1 MLRSL
6 YIQNYALIE
15 KLDISF
21 SSGFSVITG
30 ETGAGKSIILG
41 AIGLLLGQR
50 ADVKAI
56 RVGASKCII
65 EARFDISAY
74 GMQPFFEENELE
86 YEEECILRREVSASG
101 KSRAFIN
108 DTPASLAQMKELG
121 EQLIDVHS
129 QHQNLLL
136 NKEGFQL
143 NVLDIL
149 SHNEEALSAYQHI
162 FGAWKQAQQDLEALV
177 ARANQDKSDE
187 DYIRFQL
194 EQLEEAH
201 LSAGEQEELEQEA
214 DTLSHAE
221 EIKAGLYRVGQT
233 LYSDEGGLLS
243 GLKECLN
250 TMLGLQR
257 VYPVAGELAERMES
271 TYIEL
276 KDISQEVSGKEDEI
290 EFNPERLDEVN
301 ERLNLIYTLQQK
313 HRVSTV
319 GELLA
324 LTDEYAAKL
333 SAITSSDEHIE
344 ELKARC
350 DALYNKVKKQA
361 AVLTKA
367 RTAAAREVE
376 KQMAARLV
384 PLGMPNVRFQVEIGA
399 RKEPGIHG
407 ADTVNFLFSANK
419 NGALQSVSSVAS
431 GGEIARVMLSIK
443 AMIAGAVK
451 LPTIVFDEID
461 TGVSGEIADRMADIM
476 QEMGEQDRQVISITH
491 LPQIAARGCAHYKV
505 YKQDNETE
513 TNSHIRRLTDDERVE
528 EIAHMLSGAKLT
540 EAALN
545 NARALLEVSNSKYPY
560 MVDNSEMIFGVR
572 AVIEAIQAGKEI
584 DKILVKKDIQSDL
597 SKELFAVLKGTLIP
611 VQRVPVERINR
622 VTRKNHQ
629 GVIAFISSVTYQKTE
644 DLVPFLF
651 EQGKNPL
658 FVMLDGI
665 TDVRNFG
672 AIARTCECAAVDAV
686 IIPARNSVSVNAD
699 AMKTSAGALHTLP
712 VCREHSLKETLQ
724 FLKNSGFHIV
734 AATEKGDYDYTKA
747 DYTGPMCII
756 MGAEDKG
763 VSYDNLAL
771 CDEWVKIPMLG
782 TIESLNVSVAAG
794 ILIYEAVKQRTN

>member
-15 KLDISF
+15 KLDINF

-50 ADVKAI
+50 ADVKSI
-56 RVGASKCII
+56 RVGASKCVI

-74 GMQPFFEENELE
+74 SMHPFFEENELE
-86 YEEECILRREVSASG
+86 YEDECILRREVHSSG

-108 DTPASLAQMKELG
+108 DSPASLVQLKELG

-149 SHNEEALSAYQHI
+149 SHNDEDLSAYQLLYKQ
-162 FGAWKQAQQDLEALV
+162 WRQAQQDLEALTT
-177 ARANQDKSDE
+177 RAEQDKSDE

-194 EQLEEAH
+194 EQLEEAQ
-201 LSAGEQEELEQEA
+201 LSADEQEELEQEA

-221 EIKAGLYRVGQT
+221 DIKAGLYRVNQT
-233 LYSDEGGLLS
+233 LYSDDNGLLA
-243 GLKECLN
+243 GLKDCLN
-250 TMLGLQR
+250 TMLGIQN
-257 VYPVAGELAERMES
+257 VYAPAVELAERMES

-276 KDISQEVSGKEDEI
+276 KDISQEVSDKEEEI
-290 EFNPERLDEVN
+290 EFNPARLGEVN

-319 GELLA
+319 DGLLA
-324 LTDEYAAKL
+324 LAEDFSTKL
-333 SAITSSDEHIE
+333 SAITSSEENVE

-350 DALYNKVKKQA
+350 EALYNKVKKQA
-361 AVLTKA
+361 AVLTKS
-367 RTAAAREVE
+367 RTTAACEVE
-376 KQMAARLV
+376 KQMAARLM
-384 PLGMPNVRFQVEIGA
+384 PLGMPNVRFQVEIGL
-399 RKEPGIHG
+399 RKEPSTHG

-419 NGALQSVSSVAS
+419 NGTLQSISSVAS

-476 QEMGEQDRQVISITH
+476 QEMGENNRQVISITH
-491 LPQIAARGCAHYKV
+491 LPQIAARGRAHYKV

-513 TNSHIRRLTDDERVE
+513 TNSHIRRLTDKERVE
-528 EIAHMLSGAKLT
+528 EIAHMLSGATLT

-545 NARALLEVSNSKYPY
+545 NAKALL
-560 MVDNSEMIFGVR
+560 
-572 AVIEAIQAGKEI
+572 
-584 DKILVKKDIQSDL
+584 
-597 SKELFAVLKGTLIP
+597 
-611 VQRVPVERINR
+611 
-622 VTRKNHQ
+622 
-629 GVIAFISSVTYQKTE
+629 
-644 DLVPFLF
+644 
-651 EQGKNPL
+651 
-658 FVMLDGI
+658 
-665 TDVRNFG
+665 
-672 AIARTCECAAVDAV
+672 
-686 IIPARNSVSVNAD
+686 
-699 AMKTSAGALHTLP
+699 
-712 VCREHSLKETLQ
+712 
-724 FLKNSGFHIV
+724 
-734 AATEKGDYDYTKA
+734 
-747 DYTGPMCII
+747 
-756 MGAEDKG
+756 
-763 VSYDNLAL
+763 NL
-771 CDEWVKIPMLG
+771 
-782 TIESLNVSVAAG
+782 
-794 ILIYEAVKQRTN
+794 